1 MPTTG
6 NKVRAIRK
14 ARLLKQQ
21 SLAESAALSV
31 QALRAIEAGRTSTP
45 RHETIVRLAEA
56 LCVHPLDLANPS
68 LSAQACLRKAE
79 QTGLI
84 YVPKPEPERT
94 SQPEK
99 GGADRINLRSSN
111 HAGADS

>member
-45 RHETIVRLAEA
+45 RHDTIVRLAEA